1 MNDEYE
7 ILMSFGDGK
16 LLVIDKITNEHHII
30 SSEVFYNRK
39 GAI

>member
-30 SSEVFYNRK
+30 SRIVY
-39 GAI
+39 